1 MKIHIGP
8 YRSDLIPVNR
18 WEKRYEYWRRPETY
32 YLPEEEYTKYDKI
45 VFNFFD
51 KLSDLFRPI
60 NRWWNN
66 RPRKIKVH
74 IDYYD
79 VWSADHTLSMVI
91 APTLKKLKEHQHGY
105 PHVYDEDVPEELR
118 MTDEDRK
125 KLEHD
130 GTVDSKHEARWN
142 YILDEMIWAFNQHA
156 SQEGDDG
163 DSEYYHNID
172 QLEMVFTP
180 IEGKKASELSFNHQK
195 DPTKPP
201 YWRDDEGL
209 KKHHERKRNGVRLF
223 AKYYECLWD

>member
-45 VFNFFD
+45 VFGFFD

-60 NRWWNN
+60 NRCWNN

-79 VWSADHTLSMVI
+79 VWSADHTLAMII

-105 PHVYDEDVPEELR
+105 PH
-118 MTDEDRK
+118 T
-125 KLEHD
+125 
-130 GTVDSKHEARWN
+130 
-142 YILDEMIWAFNQHA
+142 
-156 SQEGDDG
+156 
-163 DSEYYHNID
+163 
-172 QLEMVFTP
+172 
-180 IEGKKASELSFNHQK
+180 
-195 DPTKPP
+195 
-201 YWRDDEGL
+201 
-209 KKHHERKRNGVRLF
+209 
-223 AKYYECLWD
+223 